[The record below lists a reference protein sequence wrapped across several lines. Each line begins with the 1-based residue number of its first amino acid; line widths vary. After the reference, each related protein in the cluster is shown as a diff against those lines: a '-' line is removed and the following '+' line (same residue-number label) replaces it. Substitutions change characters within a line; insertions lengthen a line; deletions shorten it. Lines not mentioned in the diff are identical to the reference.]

1 MSDCASSGG
10 ENVKNFSFKSTLAD
24 NARNAVTRVRP
35 SGKVAVAPIAALLIA
50 ACSLATS
57 GCSKS
62 KTNNPA
68 LSQSSQS
75 QVPVTQT
82 VSANTTPSPAPAVV
96 IQPEAGKKNSVK
108 GPEKKLASVRTYKDA
123 DSGISFLYP
132 RKATLSAGKNAEQDS
147 TSKERLPMSYVASGG
162 TTLAVVEL
170 GTSEGKS
177 GDLFLM
183 NVNKELTAEQCSQFP
198 IESNGN
204 AEASASDASDSQKP
218 AFAVGS
224 KMTFHGAEYSVLE
237 KPTEHGAVRYYH
249 RFIPGAST
257 DKGACYEFGMSV
269 NAGPQQE
276 LETASSTDQKD
287 AFLKL
292 EKILASV
299 KISPQVK
306 TEAVETAHAE
316 SSKAAVSSQTT
327 ESTKTVAKEESPR

>member
-1 MSDCASSGG
+1 M
-10 ENVKNFSFKSTLAD
+10 KNFSFKSTLAD

-50 ACSLATS
+50 AFSVATS

-62 KTNNPA
+62 KINNPA

-82 VSANTTPSPAPAVV
+82 VSANTTPSPAPVAAS
-96 IQPEAGKKNSVK
+96 QPEAGKKNSVK
-108 GPEKKLASVRTYKDA
+108 GPVKKLASVRTYKDA

-132 RKATLSAGKNAEQDS
+132 RKATLVAGKNAEQDS

-170 GTSEGKS
+170 GTSESRS
-177 GDLFLM
+177 GDLFLI
-183 NVNKELTAEQCSQFP
+183 NANKELTAEQCSQFP

-204 AEASASDASDSQKP
+204 AEASASDSQKP
-218 AFAVGS
+218 ALAVGS

-249 RFIPGAST
+249 RFIPGASA

-269 NAGPQQE
+269 NAEPQQE
-276 LETASSTDQKD
+276 LETASSTERKD
-287 AFLKL
+287 VFLKL

-306 TEAVETAHAE
+306 IEAVETAHVE
-316 SSKAAVSSQTT
+316 SSDKAAASSQTSET
-327 ESTKTVAKEESPR
+327 TKTFAKEESPR